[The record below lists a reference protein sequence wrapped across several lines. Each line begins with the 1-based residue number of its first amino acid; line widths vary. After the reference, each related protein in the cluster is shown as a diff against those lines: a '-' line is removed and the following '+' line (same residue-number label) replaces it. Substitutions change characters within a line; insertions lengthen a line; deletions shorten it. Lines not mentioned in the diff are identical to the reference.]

1 MAKQGGQTMIGVDSM
16 RPQPAQYKPETP
28 CLSMRPRE
36 AAKALG
42 ISERLLWEWTDRG
55 KVPHIR
61 LGKAILYP
69 VDSLRDWLKKQ
80 AQQSERKNFEKEL
93 HKTLDF

>member
-1 MAKQGGQTMIGVDSM
+1 VIGVDIPKSATG
-16 RPQPAQYKPETP
+16 PEPETP
-28 CLSMRPRE
+28 CLAMRARE

-55 KVPHIR
+55 LVPHIR

-69 VDSLRDWLKKQ
+69 VDSLRDWLKQQ
-80 AQQSERKNFEKEL
+80 AKTAGSSSDKRNSENCA
-93 HKTLDF
+93 

>member
-1 MAKQGGQTMIGVDSM
+1 MIGANPTNTVA
-16 RPQPAQYKPETP
+16 RNEPETP
-28 CLSMRPRE
+28 CLALRPRE

-55 KVPHIR
+55 EVPHIR

-69 VDSLRDWLKKQ
+69 VDTLKDWLKRQ
-80 AQQSERKNFEKEL
+80 AQQGTLANSEK
-93 HKTLDF
+93 

>member
-1 MAKQGGQTMIGVDSM
+1 MIGVNETNTM
-16 RPQPAQYKPETP
+16 MKTEPQTP
-28 CLSMRPRE
+28 CLAMRPRE

-55 KVPHIR
+55 VMPHIR

-69 VDSLRDWLKKQ
+69 VDSLQEWLKKN
-80 AQQSERKNFEKEL
+80 AETTGEDKKG
-93 HKTLDF
+93 